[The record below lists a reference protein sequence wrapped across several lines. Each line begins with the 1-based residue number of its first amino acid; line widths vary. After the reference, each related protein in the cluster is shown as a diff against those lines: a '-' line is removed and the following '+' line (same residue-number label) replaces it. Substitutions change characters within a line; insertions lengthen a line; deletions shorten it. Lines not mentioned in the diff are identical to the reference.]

1 MLIIGLEMSLLLL
14 NDVNTPLT
22 NAVNLGIHL
31 LVALHQLR
39 VETYSVP

>member
-1 MLIIGLEMSLLLL
+1 MLIIGLEMYLL